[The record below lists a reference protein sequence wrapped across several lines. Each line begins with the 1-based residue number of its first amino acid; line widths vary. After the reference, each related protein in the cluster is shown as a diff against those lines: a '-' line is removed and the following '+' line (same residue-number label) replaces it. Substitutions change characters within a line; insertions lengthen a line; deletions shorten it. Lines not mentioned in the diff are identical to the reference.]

1 MQNASKLFGAKATGS
16 FNRRFQ
22 LSLVKL
28 TLIYVALLAIILFL
42 SSSVLYSFFS
52 NRLDHRFRSMKA
64 TPPEF
69 VLSIHPPSQEEVQQD
84 LIYSLILVNGLLL
97 VVAGAASYLLA
108 QITLEPLNES
118 YQRQRQFLG
127 DASHELR
134 TPLSILRMDLETEAR
149 DATSL
154 PKTKE
159 RARSNLEE
167 VERMSHLVED
177 LLVLSRMDEDHT
189 KPHTLVPIELGA
201 FTNNIL
207 ARLQPLAD
215 KQTVTLIPDPSLTE
229 KEVQIHSHEDL
240 LSRVLTNIIKNAI
253 VYNVP
258 NGTVSV
264 ALKKDAKEAAII
276 ITDTGIGIPKEELH
290 HIFERFYRVDK
301 SRSRQSGGSGLGL
314 AIVKSS
320 VDRLGGTIDI
330 TSEPGKGTAVTL
342 RIPLR

>member
-16 FNRRFQ
+16 FSRRFQ

-28 TLIYVALLAIILFL
+28 TSIYVVILAVILFV

-52 NRLDHRFRSMKA
+52 NRLDHRFRNMRE

-69 VLSIHPPSQEEVQQD
+69 ILSIHPPSQEEVQQD

-108 QITLEPLNES
+108 QLTLEPLNES

-134 TPLSILRMDLETEAR
+134 TPLSILRMDLEAEAR
-149 DATSL
+149 DASSAI
-154 PKTKE
+154 KTKE
-159 RARSNLEE
+159 RAVSNLEE
-167 VERMSHLVED
+167 VERMSHLVDD
-177 LLVLSRMDEDHT
+177 LLTLSRMDEDHA
-189 KPHTLVPIELGA
+189 KPHKLAPIELGA
-201 FTNNIL
+201 FTNAIL
-207 ARLQPLAD
+207 ERLRPLAQ
-215 KQTVTLIPDPSLTE
+215 KQDVNLISDSSLME
-229 KEVQIHSHEDL
+229 QEIRVLSHEEL
-240 LSRVLTNIIKNAI
+240 LNRIITNIVKNAI

-258 NGTVSV
+258 NGSVSV
-264 ALKKDAKEAAII
+264 VLHKAGKEAFITV
-276 ITDTGIGIPKEELH
+276 TDTGIGIPKEELE
-290 HIFERFYRVDK
+290 HIFERFYRIDK

-330 TSEPGKGTAVTL
+330 TSEPGTGTTVTL
-342 RIPLR
+342 HLPIK